1 MNHEPECTN
10 KDDWF
15 VEGCWVCQPLRA
27 AYQRGREDAAKDVIV
42 WRSTLYEDMVTHI
55 PHEDLNILCK
65 ELDDAVQ
72 RICTEWNV
80 DGTENSL

>member
-1 MNHEPECTN
+1 MAS
-10 KDDWF
+10 
-15 VEGCWVCQPLRA
+15 V
-27 AYQRGREDAAKDVIV
+27 DVIV